1 MNINL
6 KKLLKSEVVMYLIF
20 GVLTTVVYIISRLI
34 IFHFKADATFAAGL
48 ANIIAILFAF
58 VTNDTL
64 VFKQER
70 KGYLNRFIKFIIA
83 RLVTLVLDVLLAFIF
98 VDAFPQIIGQFVHQ
112 NQILINSIETV
123 FGQVLVI
130 ILNYILSK
138 LFVFNNKKS

>member
-34 IFHFKADATFAAGL
+34 IFQIKADATFAAGL

-58 VTNDTL
+58 ITNDTL

-112 NQILINSIETV
+112 NQTLINSIETV

-130 ILNYILSK
+130 VLNYMLSK